1 MSFLTPLLTVAL
13 LTSLPATSQG
23 GSSVIEGVVTQAGTG
38 EPIPGTR
45 IILYGSG
52 PARETRTDE
61 RGRFAIA
68 GVSQGHYN
76 VSAQRE
82 GYLGAGIDGKFQLS
96 VSAPVNVDER
106 QPIAPVTLT
115 LAMGGVISGRVL
127 DPAGRPLPNTN
138 VEVLTPNSRERRTS
152 GNNDRGEFR
161 FAGLAPGQYVVAAS
175 QPTRPNASVRDTY
188 VRTYYPGTIESSR
201 AVPVTVTFGSEV
213 PGIDFTMQT
222 SIVVSVSGR
231 VIFDLP
237 DVQFPYTARLQP
249 TLLLHS
255 FDPDPLNTEATRNAV
270 RAVDTSNGKF
280 EIRGVRPG
288 PYELVISVPG
298 GGSAY
303 IGRKRINASY
313 QDLKDV
319 TIVVRPGVDVP
330 VHVVAPTG
338 SNITAV
344 RNVELR
350 IKDSPRPIGIA
361 GATAGTESFSIQHVP
376 AGEYDVSV
384 TMAPGTSVADIQ
396 QAGRSVLKEGI
407 VVGEEPS
414 EPLRLILDSAKPK

>member
-13 LTSLPATSQG
+13 LTSQPAASQT

-45 IILYGSG
+45 IILSGSG
-52 PARETRTDE
+52 PARETTTDE

-68 GVSQGHYN
+68 GISQGHYS
-76 VSAQRE
+76 VSAQRD
-82 GYLGAGIDGKFQLS
+82 GYLGTGIDGKFQMS

-106 QPIAPVTLT
+106 QATRPVTLT
-115 LAMGGVISGRVL
+115 LARGGVISGRVL
-127 DPAGRPLPNTN
+127 DPAGRPLSNTN
-138 VEVLTPNSRERRTS
+138 VEVLTRNSRDRKTA
-152 GNNDRGEFR
+152 GTNDRGEFR
-161 FAGLAPGQYVVAAS
+161 FAGLAPEQYVVAAS
-175 QPTRPNASVRDTY
+175 QPTRPNASVRNTY
-188 VRTYYPGTIESSR
+188 VRTYYPGTTESNR
-201 AVPVTVTFGSEV
+201 AVPVTVTLGSEN

-270 RAVDTSNGKF
+270 RAVDTSNGQF

-303 IGRKRINASY
+303 IGRTRINAGY
-313 QDLKDV
+313 QDVKDV

-330 VHVVAPTG
+330 LYVVAPTG
-338 SNITAV
+338 SNISAV

-361 GATAGTESFSIQHVP
+361 AATGGTESFSIQHVP
-376 AGEYDVSV
+376 AGEYEVSV
-384 TMAPGTSVADIQ
+384 TIAPGTSVADIQ

-407 VVGEEPS
+407 IVGDGPS
-414 EPLRLILDSAKPK
+414 EPLRLILERTRP

>member
-23 GSSVIEGVVTQAGTG
+23 GSVIEGVVIQAGAR

-45 IILYGSG
+45 ITLSGSG
-52 PARETRTDE
+52 PARETTTDE
-61 RGRFAIA
+61 RGHFAIA
-68 GVSQGHYN
+68 GISQGHYN
-76 VSAQRE
+76 VSAYRE
-82 GYLGAGIDGKFQLS
+82 GYLAPRIDGKCQLS
-96 VSAPVNVDER
+96 VSTPVNVDER
-106 QPIAPVTLT
+106 LPIAPVTLT

-127 DPAGRPLPNTN
+127 DPVGRPLPNTR
-138 VEVLTPNSRERRTS
+138 VEVLTRNSCERKIS
-152 GNNDRGEFR
+152 GTNDRGEFR

-175 QPTRPNASVRDTY
+175 QPTREYAGVRDTY
-188 VRTYYPGTIESSR
+188 VRTYYPGTIESNR

-255 FDPDPLNTEATRNAV
+255 FDPDPLNTEATRNVV
-270 RAVDTSNGKF
+270 RGVNTTNGQF

-288 PYELVISVPG
+288 PYELVVSVPG

-303 IGRKRINASY
+303 IGRKRINAGY
-313 QDLKDV
+313 QDMKDV
-319 TIVVRPGVDVP
+319 TILVRRGVDVP
-330 VHVVAPTG
+330 VQVVAPTG

-361 GATAGTESFSIQHVP
+361 GATGGTERFSIQHVP
-376 AGEYDVSV
+376 TGEYEVSV

-396 QAGRSVLKEGI
+396 QAGRSVFKEGI
-407 VVGEEPS
+407 IVGEEPS
-414 EPLRLILDSAKPK
+414 EPLRLILDSAEPK